1 MSQIKVSIRDLYKI
15 FGPRPKKAMK
25 LVNDGVGKQELLEE
39 HGHVLGLQN
48 INLDL
53 HEKNIEV
60 IMGLSGSGKSTLIR
74 HINRLLEPT
83 SGTISIDGDDITAM
97 NARQLRS
104 LRQHKVSMVFQKFA
118 LMPHHT
124 ILQNVQFGL
133 RLSGDAKKDDITE
146 KSLYWLE
153 RVGLKG
159 VEDHY
164 PANLSGGMQ
173 QRVGLARALATDGDI
188 LLMDEA
194 FSALDPL
201 IRTEMQNMLLELQEE
216 LHKTIVF
223 ITHDLDEALRIGD
236 QIAILNDG
244 AVVQQ
249 GTAQQILLRPEDDYV
264 RSFVADVNRV
274 KVLRVDA
281 IMTSEPEALTGIDD
295 SRPLTIKSGK
305 KVENLLNQVVLKNP
319 SAIWVVNSTGDR
331 IGHITR
337 DALAET
343 IGRDEDAEWNMDQSY

>member
-1 MSQIKVSIRDLYKI
+1 MSEQVKVSIKNLYKI
-15 FGPRPKKAMK
+15 FGSNPKKAMHR
-25 LVNDGVGKQELLEE
+25 VNEGVGKQELLDDY
-39 HGHVLGLQN
+39 GHVLGLQD

-53 HEKNIEV
+53 QERGIEV

-83 SGTISIDGDDITAM
+83 SGTVTIDGEDVTAM
-97 NARQLRS
+97 SEAKLRE

-124 ILQNVQFGL
+124 ILENVQFGL
-133 RLSGDAKKDDITE
+133 QLRKGANGKDITE
-146 KSLYWLE
+146 KSTYWLE

-159 VEDHY
+159 VENHY
-164 PANLSGGMQ
+164 PSNLSGGMQ

-201 IRTEMQNMLLELQEE
+201 IRTDMQDMLLELQNE
-216 LHKTIVF
+216 LHKTIIF

-236 QIAILNDG
+236 RIAMLKDG

-249 GTAQQILLRPEDDYV
+249 GTAQQILMHPEDDYV
-264 RSFVADVNRV
+264 RRFVADVNRV

-281 IMTSEPEALTGIDD
+281 IMSNDAQSLANVDD
-295 SRPLTIKSGK
+295 SNPMTVKSGRQ
-305 KVENLLNQVVLKNP
+305 VEHLMNKVVLSNP
-319 SAIWVVNSTGDR
+319 SSIWVVNDSGER
-331 IGHITR
+331 IGHISR
-337 DALAET
+337 KSLAET
-343 IGRDEDAEWNMDQSY
+343 IGRDDEADWDND